1 MWQHTRE
8 SACYGIVIALQ
19 HAYRSSIMIG
29 ARETPVRSCVPEFGR
44 RGFGSAALKVMQA
57 GDSVDVPLVRQRI
70 M

>member
-29 ARETPVRSCVPEFGR
+29 REKPLSDRAFPNLVVG
-44 RGFGSAALKVMQA
+44 G
-57 GDSVDVPLVRQRI
+57 LVRQP
-70 M
+70 